1 MVKEGARENYQNPSE
16 WEKVIW
22 RKKAWDRYQNVF
34 EEVKEKKR
42 QYHRH
47 QNLSEQEKQK
57 KVEYMNYCLVHKK

>member
-1 MVKEGARENYQNPSE
+1 MVKEGAREN
-16 WEKVIW
+16 
-22 RKKAWDRYQNVF
+22 YQNVF

-42 QYHRH
+42 HYHRH

>member
-1 MVKEGARENYQNPSE
+1 MVKEGARENYQNPSDG
-16 WEKVIW
+16 EKVIW

-47 QNLSEQEKQK
+47 QNLSEQ
-57 KVEYMNYCLVHKK
+57 